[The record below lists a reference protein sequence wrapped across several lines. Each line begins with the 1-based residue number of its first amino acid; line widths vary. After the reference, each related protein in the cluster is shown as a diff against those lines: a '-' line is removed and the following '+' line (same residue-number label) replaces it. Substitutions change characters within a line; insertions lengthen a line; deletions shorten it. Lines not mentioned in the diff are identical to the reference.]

1 MMAVYI
7 RSVASY
13 LPQKRVS
20 NDDLAKIVD
29 TNDEW
34 IRSHTGIGFRHIADD
49 SEAVSD
55 LVATAAK
62 RALQKAG
69 IAAQDI
75 SLIILATSTQDYLAF
90 PSTACIV
97 QNKIGATKAAA
108 FDLSAACSGF
118 VYSVSLAEA
127 MIKANGGNVL
137 VLAGDVLS
145 RILDWSDR
153 NTCVLFG
160 DGAGAALLSAD
171 PGADCRP
178 GLSGILATTLRA
190 YGSDWDAIKIE
201 NAGFRMKQ
209 DRLDRSKP
217 AYIAMDGRRT
227 YTFAVNENVELVKAL
242 AEKAGVKLE
251 DIKWFVPHQANAR
264 IIQAAAK
271 RLGIDESRFFLDI
284 EEHSNTSAAT
294 IPIALSEMDDRGLL
308 RRGDLVASVGF
319 GAGLAS
325 GGILYRW

>member
-1 MMAVYI
+1 MAVYI

>member
-1 MMAVYI
+1 MAVYI
-7 RSVASY
+7 RSAASY
-13 LPQKRVS
+13 LPQNRVS
-20 NDDLAKIVD
+20 NDDLSKTVD

-55 LVATAAK
+55 LVAKAARK
-62 RALQKAG
+62 ALDKAG
-69 IAAQDI
+69 IAASDI

-97 QNKIGATKAAA
+97 QSKIGADKAAA
-108 FDLSAACSGF
+108 FDISAACSGF
-118 VYSVSLAEA
+118 VYAVTLADA

-160 DGAGAALLSAD
+160 DGAGAAVLSSD
-171 PGADCRP
+171 PGAQARP
-178 GLSGILATTLRA
+178 GVSGILATTLRA
-190 YGSDWDAIKIE
+190 YGSDYDAIRIE

-209 DRLDRSKP
+209 ECFDRSKP

-227 YTFAVNENVELVKAL
+227 YTFAVNENVEIVNAL
-242 AEKAGVKLE
+242 MDKAGVSLDE
-251 DIKWFVPHQANAR
+251 VAWFVPHQANAR

-271 RLGIDESRFFLDI
+271 RLGVDEGRFFLDI

-294 IPIALSEMDDRGLL
+294 IPIALAEMDERGLL
-308 RRGDLVASVGF
+308 HRGDLIASVGF